1 MSKFIGDECLARNA
15 PLALVICDLDRFKV
29 INDTHGHATGDL
41 VLQMFAHIARG
52 RLRLE
57 DVMGRLGG
65 EEFAIVMP
73 DAGWEAAYAV
83 AERIRLAFA
92 EGRVSVNGEMVSTT
106 VSAGV
111 VTAHYSSTVGR
122 LLAEAD
128 AALYRAKAEGRNRV
142 EIVDRREKTRDP
154 GPVVRVA

>member
-1 MSKFIGDECLARNA
+1 LVDCLSRDA
-15 PLALVICDLDRFKV
+15 PLALVICDLDHFKM
-29 INDTHGHATGDL
+29 INDTHGHATGDV

-73 DAGWEAAYAV
+73 GAGWDAAYAV
-83 AERIRLAFA
+83 AERIRIAFA
-92 EGRVSVNGEMVSTT
+92 EARVAANGGIVSTT

-111 VTAHYSSTVGR
+111 ATARHSSTVGR

-128 AALYRAKAEGRNRV
+128 AALYRAKAQGRNRV
-142 EIVDRREKTRDP
+142 EIADRGKKADDP
-154 GPVVRVA
+154 APVARVA